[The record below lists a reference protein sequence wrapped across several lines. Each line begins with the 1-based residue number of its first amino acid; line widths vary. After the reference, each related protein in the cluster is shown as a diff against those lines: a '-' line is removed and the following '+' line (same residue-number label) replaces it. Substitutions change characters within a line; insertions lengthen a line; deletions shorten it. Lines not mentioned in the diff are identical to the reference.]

1 MTDRVIYISRNCPH
15 CKKLL
20 LGIHKYDFLRSQ
32 FQIIDV
38 ATQRYPDYIDT
49 VPTLVANQQMIKS
62 DDVFG
67 YMNNMVEQIFQQNPQ
82 LKQKYHPQ
90 QVPKQQQRSMSQAPI
105 GQAPIGQA
113 PIGQAPIGQAPQKIT
128 GPDHDPVDDIIG
140 WCPDGGC
147 EFSPISEENDDC
159 SKRSVTL
166 DDTRFSFISDSDITI
181 SQNNVTSIPMQKN
194 NDQFQSSAKQDK
206 MDQSYERLMA
216 ERKLIQ

>member
-38 ATQRYPDYIDT
+38 FPLKDPDYIDT
-49 VPTLVANQQMIKS
+49 VPTLVANQQTIKS

-90 QVPKQQQRSMSQAPI
+90 QVP
-105 GQAPIGQA
+105 
-113 PIGQAPIGQAPQKIT
+113 
-128 GPDHDPVDDIIG
+128 
-140 WCPDGGC
+140 
-147 EFSPISEENDDC
+147 
-159 SKRSVTL
+159 
-166 DDTRFSFISDSDITI
+166 
-181 SQNNVTSIPMQKN
+181 NNN
-194 NDQFQSSAKQDK
+194 RDRWDR
-206 MDQSYERLMA
+206 DRWD
-216 ERKLIQ
+216 RDR